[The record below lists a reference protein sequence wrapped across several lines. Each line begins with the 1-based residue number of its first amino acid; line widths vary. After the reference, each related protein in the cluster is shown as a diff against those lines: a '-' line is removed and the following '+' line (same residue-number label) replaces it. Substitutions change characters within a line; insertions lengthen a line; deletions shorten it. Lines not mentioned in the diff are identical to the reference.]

1 MVFQKLVTRI
11 NLKNFGSRGK
21 RMNIDREK
29 FKYFCTSFFMVT
41 TAVLVI
47 ATSSIRAN
55 AETAAELSKK
65 LSNPIAAMISVP
77 FQFNYDH
84 GYGPADGET
93 FTLNVQPVVPFVLND
108 EWNLISRTIIP
119 IKSQS
124 DIFGSSG
131 TQTGIGDTI
140 QSFWLSPITPTS
152 SGLIWG
158 IGPVIYLPTA
168 TDSLLGAG
176 KWGGGPTAI
185 ALTQKGPWTVGAM
198 ANHIWSFDNGDTIN
212 TTFLQPFVSY
222 ALPDAWSL
230 TLTSESTY
238 NWNTEEWQVPI
249 NAAVSKLVQIGN
261 QPISFQAGVGYYA
274 KSTTAGA
281 DDWRA
286 RLAVT
291 YLFPK

>member
-1 MVFQKLVTRI
+1 MVMKD
-11 NLKNFGSRGK
+11 GK
-21 RMNIDREK
+21 S
-29 FKYFCTSFFMVT
+29 KYLS
-41 TAVLVI
+41 I
-47 ATSSIRAN
+47 AFSLAAIVVSVAATGGDRAN
-55 AETAAELSKK
+55 ADTTAELSKK
-65 LSNPIAAMISVP
+65 LANPIAAMISVP
-77 FQFNYDH
+77 FQLNYDH
-84 GYGPADGET
+84 GYGSEDGVA
-93 FTLNVQPVVPFVLND
+93 FTLNVQPVIPFALND
-108 EWNLISRTIIP
+108 EWNLISRTIMP

-124 DIFGSSG
+124 DIFGNSG
-131 TQTGIGDTI
+131 TQTGIGDI
-140 QSFWLSPITPTS
+140 VQSFWLSPIAPTS

-176 KWGGGPTAI
+176 EWGAGPTVV
-185 ALTQKGPWTVGAM
+185 ALTQNGPWTIGAM

-238 NWNTEEWQVPI
+238 NWNAEEWQVPI
-249 NAAVSKLVQIGN
+249 NAAVSKLVQIGG

-274 KSTTAGA
+274 NSTTNGP